1 MVAVITG
8 DIINSRQRKTLEWLP
23 VLKET
28 LNNYGNFQLNWEI
41 FRGDSFQL
49 SLSPEKA
56 LIAAIHL
63 KAGMKLQKDL
73 DVRLAIGIGE
83 EDHNNGKITE
93 ANGTAYVRSGECFE
107 SLKKQNLAIRT
118 ADPDTDEMLNLIF
131 SLALLTMDNWSPLV
145 ADLIRFSLENQDK
158 NQKELAELLE
168 RSPSAVNEALKRGGF
183 DELMELNEFYKKRVA
198 DL

>member
-118 ADPDTDEMLNLIF
+118 ADPDTDELLNLIF
-131 SLALLTMDNWSPLV
+131 SLALLTMDNWTPLV
-145 ADLIRFSLENQDK
+145 ADLIKKSLENPDK
-158 NQKELAELLE
+158 NQKELAELLK
-168 RSPSAVNEALKRGGF
+168 RSPSSVNEGLKRGGF
-183 DELMELNEFYKKRVA
+183 DEVMEMNKFYQKIVER
-198 DL
+198 L

>member
-8 DIINSRQRKTLEWLP
+8 DIINSRQGKTSEWLP
-23 VLKET
+23 LLKEI
-28 LNNYGNFQLNWEI
+28 LEYYGTFQVNWEI

-118 ADPDTDEMLNLIF
+118 ADPDIDELLNLLI
-131 SLALLTMDNWSPLV
+131 SLALLTMDNWTPLV
-145 ADLIRFSLENQDK
+145 ADLIRHSLENEDK
-158 NQKELAELLE
+158 NQKELAEFLN
-168 RSPSAVNEALKRGGF
+168 RSPSSVNEGLKRGGF
-183 DELMELNEFYKKRVA
+183 DEVMEMNKFYQKVVGT
-198 DL
+198 L